1 MRLTDVAA
9 AVQRGERVAFRPS
22 GHSMEP
28 LIRHRQKVRVAPLTR
43 DPVVGDVVLSRVRG
57 HLLLHRVNAI
67 RGDQYQIA
75 NQRGH
80 INGWCTRKQIFGL
93 VSVVEE

>member
-1 MRLTDVAA
+1 MRLTDVAT
-9 AVQRGERVAFRPS
+9 AVQRGETVEFRPS

-28 LIRHRQKVRVAPLTR
+28 LIRHRHKVRVSPLTR
-43 DPVVGDVVLSRVRG
+43 DPGVGDVVLARVRG
-57 HLLLHRVNAI
+57 HLLLHRANAI

-80 INGWCTRKQIFGL
+80 VNGWCTRKQIYG
-93 VSVVEE
+93 VAAVVEG